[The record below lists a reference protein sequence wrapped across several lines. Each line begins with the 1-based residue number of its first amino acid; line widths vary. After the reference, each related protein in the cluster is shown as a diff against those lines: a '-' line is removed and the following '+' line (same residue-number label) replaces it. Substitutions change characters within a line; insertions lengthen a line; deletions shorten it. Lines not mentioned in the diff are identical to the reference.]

1 MTGGGNKRED
11 KFVTL
16 YIVYKYQA
24 DYQIW
29 NVGRFQQ
36 CKTLISAVASDK
48 NGAMSGL
55 HYCHLKYLLSCC
67 CSSRSYKALTFF
79 DVF

>member
-1 MTGGGNKRED
+1 MNVYLVFFLLSLDIKLTGGRNKRED

-29 NVGRFQQ
+29 NVGRFKH
-36 CKTLISAVASDK
+36 CKTLI
-48 NGAMSGL
+48 
-55 HYCHLKYLLSCC
+55 
-67 CSSRSYKALTFF
+67 
-79 DVF
+79 

>member
-1 MTGGGNKRED
+1 MNVEIFSFFGIGLTGGGNKRED

-29 NVGRFQQ
+29 NVGRFQH
-36 CKTLISAVASDK
+36 CKTLIQAAASSDK
-48 NGAMSGL
+48 NVAASGL
-55 HYCHLKYLLSCC
+55 YFYYCHRKYLLS
-67 CSSRSYKALTFF
+67 
-79 DVF
+79 

>member
-1 MTGGGNKRED
+1 MNVEIFSFFGIGLTGGGNKRED

-29 NVGRFQQ
+29 NVGGFQH
-36 CKTLISAVASDK
+36 CKTNI
-48 NGAMSGL
+48 
-55 HYCHLKYLLSCC
+55 
-67 CSSRSYKALTFF
+67 
-79 DVF
+79 